1 MKSQVLNNEVS
12 GRAVPTEAG
21 SAPARVLPSGR
32 SVVLKIGDG
41 CENLEVRSPD
51 GDVEVRITLTDQ
63 GAVVSLRG
71 GRLQMESADAVAL
84 NCRRLEVVT
93 TEGTAL
99 GSAGDV
105 LITGRGIRV
114 QTENDIRMNG
124 GVIYLNCSASM
135 RKRGQDSWS

>member
-1 MKSQVLNNEVS
+1 MESQLVNNEVS
-12 GRAVPTEAG
+12 GEA
-21 SAPARVLPSGR
+21 APAEPPSVRPRVLPSGR
-32 SVVLKIGDG
+32 SVVLKIGDD
-41 CENLEVRSPD
+41 CEDLEVRSPG

-71 GRLQMESADAVAL
+71 GRLQMESAGEVTL

-105 LITGRGIRV
+105 LITGRSMRV
-114 QTENDIRMNG
+114 QAENDIHMNG
-124 GVIYLNCSASM
+124 GVIHLNC
-135 RKRGQDSWS
+135 